1 MNCATLYLYTNLTK
15 ESMWFANA
23 GFVQMRYDTKEKV
36 DARNDGSIVYA
47 GIVSLPINGNN
58 K

>member
-36 DARNDGSIVYA
+36 VARNDVSIVYA
-47 GIVSLPINGNN
+47 GIVSLQQ
-58 K
+58 

>member
-1 MNCATLYLYTNLTK
+1 
-15 ESMWFANA
+15 MWFANA

-36 DARNDGSIVYA
+36 DARNDVSIVYA
-47 GIVSLPINGNN
+47 GIVSLPIKGNN